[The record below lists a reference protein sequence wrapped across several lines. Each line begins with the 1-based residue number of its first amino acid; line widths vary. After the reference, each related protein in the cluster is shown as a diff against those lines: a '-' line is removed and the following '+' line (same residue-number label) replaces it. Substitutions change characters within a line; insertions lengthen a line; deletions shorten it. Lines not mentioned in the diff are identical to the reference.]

1 MNLSSKISLTV
12 STMVLAILVM
22 GYWLIWDQLATW
34 EPQRALMLI
43 GVWIVSGV
51 AVAVYFS
58 VCYLTRPLEEQVV
71 ARTADFERS
80 QAVLLQAARLAAVGE
95 LAAGVAHEI
104 NNPTSV
110 ILMRAEQLSV
120 LATDTT
126 PGQAADDLAVI
137 RRQVDKISHI
147 VSGLLSFSRRTESGG
162 RRVALNVNEVVRRTA
177 HLMDGLL
184 RCRKVEVALDLADGM
199 PAAMAD
205 GARIEQV
212 LLNLANNAVD
222 AMPDGGRMTFGTLQ
236 GRDAH
241 EGQVAVYVA
250 DSGCGIEAEHLDRI
264 FDPFFT
270 TKEPGQGTGLG
281 LSVSYSLIEQHDG
294 AIEASS
300 EPGKGSRFTIYLP
313 AVSDDGPPTESPDA
327 E

>member
-1 MNLSSKISLTV
+1 MDLSSKISLTV
-12 STMVLAILVM
+12 SGIVLAILVV
-22 GYWLIWDQLATW
+22 GDWLIWDRLATW
-34 EPQRALMLI
+34 DLQRAHMLI
-43 GVWIVSGV
+43 GLWIVGGV
-51 AVAVYFS
+51 ALVVYFS
-58 VCYLTRPLEEQVV
+58 VRRLTRPLEEQVV

-110 ILMRAEQLSV
+110 ILMRAEQLSA
-120 LATDTT
+120 LAADRT

-137 RRQVDKISHI
+137 RRQVDRISRI
-147 VSGLLSFSRRTESGG
+147 VSGLLTFSRRTESGG
-162 RRVALNVNEVVRRTA
+162 RRVALDVNEVVRRTA

-184 RCRKVEVALDLADGM
+184 HSRQVEVALDLDDDVPAALADG
-199 PAAMAD
+199 P
-205 GARIEQV
+205 RIEQV

-222 AMPDGGRMTFGTLQ
+222 AMPDGGRMTFGTTS
-236 GRDAH
+236 GRDRH
-241 EGQVAVYVA
+241 DGQVALYVA
-250 DSGCGIEAEHLDRI
+250 DTGCGIEAEHLDRI

-270 TKEPGQGTGLG
+270 TKKPGQGTGLG
-281 LSVSYSLIEQHDG
+281 LSVSYALIEQHDG

-300 EPGKGSRFTIYLP
+300 EPGKGSRFTVYLP
-313 AVSDDGPPTESPDA
+313 AVGADGPPAETPDA

>member
-1 MNLSSKISLTV
+1 MDLSSKISLKV
-12 STMVLAILVM
+12 STVVLAVLILSN
-22 GYWLIWDQLATW
+22 WLIWNHQATW
-34 EPQRALMLI
+34 ELQRAHILL
-43 GVWIVSGV
+43 GVWIVSV
-51 AVAVYFS
+51 IAVAVYFS
-58 VCYLTRPLEEQVV
+58 VRYFTQPLEQQIV

-80 QAVLLQAARLAAVGE
+80 QVVLLQAARLAAVGE

-110 ILMRAEQLSV
+110 ILMQAEQLSA

-126 PGQAADDLAVI
+126 PGQAAGNLAVI
-137 RRQVDKISHI
+137 RRQVDKISRI
-147 VSGLLSFSRRTESGG
+147 VSGLLTFSQSTESSG
-162 RRVALNVNEVVRRTA
+162 RRVALNVNEAVRRTA

-184 RCRKVEVALDLADGM
+184 RSRQVEVVLDLDDDV
-199 PAAMAD
+199 PAPLAD

-222 AMPDGGRMTFGTLQ
+222 AMPDGGRMTFGTTR

-281 LSVSYSLIEQHDG
+281 LSVSYALIKQHDG

-300 EPGKGSRFTIYLP
+300 EPWKGSRFTVYLP
-313 AVSDDGPPTESPDA
+313 AVSADGLSADTPHA

>member
-1 MNLSSKISLTV
+1 MDLSSKISLTV
-12 STMVLAILVM
+12 SGIVLAILVV
-22 GYWLIWDQLATW
+22 GDWLIWDRLATW
-34 EPQRALMLI
+34 DLQRAHMLI
-43 GVWIVSGV
+43 GLWIVGGV
-51 AVAVYFS
+51 ALAVYFS
-58 VCYLTRPLEEQVV
+58 VRRLTRPLEEQVV

-110 ILMRAEQLSV
+110 ILMRAEQLSA
-120 LATDTT
+120 LAADQT

-137 RRQVDKISHI
+137 RRQVDRISRI
-147 VSGLLSFSRRTESGG
+147 VSGLLTFSRRTESGG
-162 RRVALNVNEVVRRTA
+162 RRVALDVNEVVRRTA

-184 RCRKVEVALDLADGM
+184 HSRQVEVALDLDDDVPAALADG
-199 PAAMAD
+199 P
-205 GARIEQV
+205 RIEQV

-222 AMPDGGRMTFGTLQ
+222 AMPDGGRMTFGTTS
-236 GRDAH
+236 GRDRH
-241 EGQVAVYVA
+241 DGQVALYVA
-250 DSGCGIEAEHLDRI
+250 DTGCGIEAEHLDRV

-281 LSVSYSLIEQHDG
+281 LSVSYALIEQHDG

-300 EPGKGSRFTIYLP
+300 EPGKGSRFTVYLP
-313 AVSDDGPPTESPDA
+313 AVGADGPPAETPDA